1 MSYFV
6 VIAVHRGAKCH
17 FAVRE
22 VLSAGIARK
31 LYSKAFKYSIVYLTT
46 GVFAVIE
53 IHLSKMVLQAL
64 IQTCFDALLTKN
76 SKMFILNEFG
86 SVTLFLDFLQN

>member
-1 MSYFV
+1 MPLLSP
-6 VIAVHRGAKCH
+6 
-17 FAVRE
+17 E
-22 VLSAGIARK
+22 VLSAGIAWK
-31 LYSKAFKYSIVYLTT
+31 TYSKALKYYIVYLTT

-64 IQTCFDALLTKN
+64 IQTCFDVLLTKN

-86 SVTLFLDFLQN
+86 SVALFLNFHQN

>member
-1 MSYFV
+1 M
-6 VIAVHRGAKCH
+6 HRGAKCH
-17 FAVRE
+17 FSVQE
-22 VLSAGIARK
+22 VLSAGIAWK
-31 LYSKAFKYSIVYLTT
+31 TYSKALKYFIVYLTT

-64 IQTCFDALLTKN
+64 IQTCFNALLTEN

-86 SVTLFLDFLQN
+86 SVALFLHFLQDQKYKKDL

>member
-1 MSYFV
+1 M
-6 VIAVHRGAKCH
+6 HRGAKCH

-53 IHLSKMVLQAL
+53 IFSSKMVLQAL
-64 IQTCFDALLTKN
+64 IQICFHVSLTEN

-86 SVTLFLDFLQN
+86 PVALFLDFLQN